1 MILTG
6 ECSGNAFAAF
16 GLSYGEPAGS
26 FLNGGFEF
34 QIAFA
39 DVVDGHLDGIGSGGI
54 DYAAAHDFQR
64 GTADNFR
71 YGFSGK
77 AVNVSGSSV
86 AVVNEE
92 TEARINVL
100 AVAVGQIEAC
110 HHIFAEGHRQ
120 QLVIAFQH
128 VHGVTNVDP
137 FAEIVL
143 IIYREVIIGGVGM
156 EPKISIPVLEI
167 EFAGAVV
174 AAEIDAV
181 AAYHIIDLDSEGNFD
196 VVVVGS
202 IFGVGKGRMSA
213 AHSPDMLNFKAFL
226 MTFITAFHH
235 IVSFLISGT
244 AVDRLPA
251 AVLGKNVAKFHIA
264 EVRLIEETVLPND
277 LRNFLAVRA
286 AVNGYG
292 RFVAAA
298 GIFRIAL
305 QVDVLLVGQSSAGG
319 VDGKPFGAAG
329 NREAD
334 LGVGAAIVDGCLQF
348 GRAERNSDH
357 VGSKDAR
364 LGKARHSFD
373 LDAVIEGLF
382 VGAHGFVLRGKA
394 QLNIVGGPRAGD
406 AALIGHAV
414 DAAGH
419 DLAVHG
425 VPEDPT
431 VTVIANVDVVKCETA
446 GAGAAFAGVAVEV

>member
-1 MILTG
+1 M
-6 ECSGNAFAAF
+6 
-16 GLSYGEPAGS
+16 
-26 FLNGGFEF
+26 
-34 QIAFA
+34 
-39 DVVDGHLDGIGSGGI
+39 
-54 DYAAAHDFQR
+54 
-64 GTADNFR
+64 
-71 YGFSGK
+71 
-77 AVNVSGSSV
+77 
-86 AVVNEE
+86 
-92 TEARINVL
+92 
-100 AVAVGQIEAC
+100 
-110 HHIFAEGHRQ
+110 
-120 QLVIAFQH
+120 
-128 VHGVTNVDP
+128 
-137 FAEIVL
+137 
-143 IIYREVIIGGVGM
+143 
-156 EPKISIPVLEI
+156 
-167 EFAGAVV
+167 
-174 AAEIDAV
+174 
-181 AAYHIIDLDSEGNFD
+181 
-196 VVVVGS
+196 
-202 IFGVGKGRMSA
+202 
-213 AHSPDMLNFKAFL
+213 
-226 MTFITAFHH
+226 
-235 IVSFLISGT
+235 
-244 AVDRLPA
+244 
-251 AVLGKNVAKFHIA
+251 
-264 EVRLIEETVLPND
+264 RLIEETVLPND

-329 NREAD
+329 NREAN

-364 LGKARHSFD
+364 LGKARHSLD
-373 LDAVIEGLF
+373 LDAVIEGLL

-431 VTVIANVDVVKCETA
+431 VTVIANIDVVKCETA
-446 GAGAAFAGVAVEV
+446 GAGAAFAGVAVEVQVEETAIHGIVGVVVESEKVGAGTRSELEGDLGQLAGLVLRANLHQRSKDHIVGFIRLAANLGQF